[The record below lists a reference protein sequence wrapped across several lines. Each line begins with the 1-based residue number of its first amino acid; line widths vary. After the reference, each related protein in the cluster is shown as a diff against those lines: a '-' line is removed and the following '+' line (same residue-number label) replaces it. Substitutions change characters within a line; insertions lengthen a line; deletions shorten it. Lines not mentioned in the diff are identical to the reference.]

1 MNPRRRLR
9 ENIAS
14 LAALQLLSYAAP
26 LLTVPYLVRV
36 LGPAQFGLLSFA
48 QGIVLYFDLVTDYGF
63 NFSSTRAIAAQRHT
77 PEAVSR
83 IFWSTIYAKLILMF
97 GSGLVLTAL
106 VALTPK
112 LREAPHLYA
121 ASFLYVVGT
130 AFFPSWLFQGLEQI
144 KIAAFALGVAR
155 LLTVPALFVC
165 VRHENDFVTAAAIQ
179 ASVQI
184 VATMLVAPVVW
195 KRAAIAWHQPS
206 LADIAHTFRQGWPL
220 FISGSALYL
229 CTSSTTVML
238 GFVAGKAEV
247 GYFSAADKLIKAAIS
262 LLSPVSQAL
271 YPHITAMKVE
281 SASSALLL
289 IRKGFVSIGL
299 LSLSVSV
306 SVLLLAPFLCRVFL
320 GASFGASVDVLR
332 WLSPLPLLFGLMAV
346 FGTQT
351 MLVFEM
357 DSMMSR
363 IMLASAALGIPLS
376 VALSSLFGAQGAAA
390 ASVALATLMV
400 LAMMASLRLRGLKV
414 WQRYAPETFPAVTS

>member
-1 MNPRRRLR
+1 MNSPRRLR

-48 QGIVLYFDLVTDYGF
+48 QGIVLYFDLITDYGF
-63 NFSSTRAIAAQRHT
+63 NFSSTRAIAAQRHMR
-77 PEAVSR
+77 EAVSH

-97 GSGLVLTAL
+97 GSGLVLTSL

-112 LREAPHLYA
+112 LRETPHLYA
-121 ASFLYVVGT
+121 ASFLYVIGT
-130 AFFPSWLFQGLEQI
+130 AFFPAWLFQGLEEI
-144 KIAAFALGVAR
+144 KIAAFALGAAR
-155 LLTVPALFVC
+155 LLTVPALLVC
-165 VRHENDFVTAAAIQ
+165 VRHEKDYVTAAAIQ

-184 VATMLVAPVVW
+184 IATILVAPVLW
-195 KRAAIAWHQPS
+195 RRTTIAWHQPS
-206 LADIAHTFRQGWPL
+206 LAEIAHTFRQGWPL
-220 FISGSALYL
+220 FISGSALHL

-238 GFVAGKAEV
+238 GFVAGTAEV

-281 SASSALLL
+281 SASSALLF

-299 LSLSVSV
+299 LSLSASV
-306 SVLLLAPFLCRVFL
+306 STFLLAPFLCHVFL
-320 GASFGASVDVLR
+320 GPSFGPSLYVLK
-332 WLSPLPLLFGLMAV
+332 WLSPLPLLFGLMTV
-346 FGTQT
+346 LGTQT

-363 IMLASAALGIPLS
+363 IMLASAAVGIPLS
-376 VALSSLFGAQGAAA
+376 FALSSLFGAQGAAA
-390 ASVALATLMV
+390 ASVTLATLMV
-400 LAMMASLRLRGLKV
+400 LAMMASLRLRGLTV
-414 WQRYAPETFPAVTS
+414 WQRFAPETSAVVTS

>member
-1 MNPRRRLR
+1 MNSPRRLR

-48 QGIVLYFDLVTDYGF
+48 QGIVLYLDLITDYGF
-63 NFSSTRAIAAQRHT
+63 NFSSTRAIAAQRHM

-83 IFWSTIYAKLILMF
+83 IFWSTICAKVILML
-97 GSGLVLTAL
+97 GSGLVLTSL

-112 LREAPHLYA
+112 LRETPHLYA

-130 AFFPSWLFQGLEQI
+130 AFFPAWLFQGLERI
-144 KIAAFALGVAR
+144 KIAAFALCAAR
-155 LLTVPALFVC
+155 FLTVPALFVC
-165 VRHENDFVTAAAIQ
+165 VRHEEDYVAAAVIQ

-184 VATMLVAPVVW
+184 VATMLVAPVLC
-195 KRAAIAWHQPS
+195 RRTTIAWYRPS
-206 LADIAHTFRQGWPL
+206 WAEITHTFRQGWPL

-229 CTSSTTVML
+229 CTSSTTVTL

-262 LLSPVSQAL
+262 LLSPVGQAL

-281 SASSALLL
+281 STSSALLL

-299 LSLSVSV
+299 LSLSASV
-306 SVLLLAPFLCRVFL
+306 SIFSLAPLLCRVFL
-320 GASFGASVDVLR
+320 GPSFGSAVYVLQ
-332 WLSPLPLLFGLMAV
+332 WLSPLPLLFGLMTV

-357 DSMMSR
+357 DRIMSR
-363 IMLASAALGIPLS
+363 IMLASATLGIPVS
-376 VALSSLFGAQGAAA
+376 VALSSFFGARGAAA
-390 ASVALATLMV
+390 ASVALATLIV
-400 LAMMASLRLRGLKV
+400 LAMMASLRLRGLTV
-414 WQRYAPETFPAVTS
+414 WRRYSPEVSPLVTS